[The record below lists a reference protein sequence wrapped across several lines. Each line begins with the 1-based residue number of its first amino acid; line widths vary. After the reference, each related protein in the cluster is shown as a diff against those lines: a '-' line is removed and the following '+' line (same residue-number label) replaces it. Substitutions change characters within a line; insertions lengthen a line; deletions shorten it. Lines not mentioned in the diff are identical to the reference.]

1 MIIVKFLSSYTL
13 TLIYCLM
20 HVLGLNLISMKVF
33 DLETARDL
41 ITLIKPIVE
50 DINLKKEELRDCLIR
65 LEEEGDTLEKMY
77 LESHIKDLDADIRK
91 LFQKIEALG
100 GVIKGID
107 PILVDF
113 LSFHQNRYIW
123 LCWKEDEDTIM
134 YWHEL
139 DEGFVGR
146 KPIDLLYE

>member
-1 MIIVKFLSSYTL
+1 
-13 TLIYCLM
+13 
-20 HVLGLNLISMKVF
+20 MKVF
-33 DLETARDL
+33 DIDTARDL
-41 ITLIKPIVE
+41 ITVIKPIVE
-50 DINLKKEELRDCLIR
+50 EINLKKEELYSCLAR
-65 LEEEGDTLEKMY
+65 LEEEKDELERLY
-77 LESHIKDLDADIRK
+77 LKSHIEDLDTEIRR

-107 PILVDF
+107 PIIVDF

-139 DEGFVGR
+139 DEGFAGR
-146 KPIDLLYE
+146 KPIELLYEDGYNRKV

>member
-1 MIIVKFLSSYTL
+1 
-13 TLIYCLM
+13 
-20 HVLGLNLISMKVF
+20 MKVF

-50 DINLKKEELRDCLIR
+50 EINFKREELYGCLSR
-65 LEEEGDTLEKMY
+65 LEEETDQLERLY
-77 LESHIKDLDADIRK
+77 LESHAKDLDVDVRK

-113 LSFHQNRYIW
+113 LSYHQNRYIW

-134 YWHEL
+134 FWHEL
-139 DEGFVGR
+139 DEGFAGR
-146 KPIDLLYE
+146 KPIEELEDM

>member
-1 MIIVKFLSSYTL
+1 
-13 TLIYCLM
+13 
-20 HVLGLNLISMKVF
+20 MKVF
-33 DLETARDL
+33 DLETARDV

-50 DINLKKEELRDCLIR
+50 DINLKREELRHCLLK
-65 LEEEGDTLEKMY
+65 LEEEEDNLEKMY
-77 LESHIKDLDADIRK
+77 LESHVKDLDADIRR

-100 GVIKGID
+100 GVIKGVD

-113 LSFHQNRYIW
+113 LSFYQNRYIW

-139 DEGFVGR
+139 DEGFAGR
-146 KPIDLLYE
+146 KPIYLLYE

>member
-1 MIIVKFLSSYTL
+1 
-13 TLIYCLM
+13 
-20 HVLGLNLISMKVF
+20 MKIF

-50 DINLKKEELRDCLIR
+50 EINLKKEELQESLLR
-65 LEEEGDTLEKMY
+65 LEEEKDILEKMY
-77 LESHIKDLDADIRK
+77 LETHVKDLDMNIRR

-113 LSFHQNRYIW
+113 LSFHKNRYIW

-139 DEGFVGR
+139 DEGFAGR
-146 KPIDLLYE
+146 KPIDLLR

>member
-1 MIIVKFLSSYTL
+1 
-13 TLIYCLM
+13 
-20 HVLGLNLISMKVF
+20 MKVF
-33 DLETARDL
+33 DIDTARDL
-41 ITLIKPIVE
+41 ITVIKPIVE
-50 DINLKKEELRDCLIR
+50 DINSKREELYSCLLR
-65 LEEEGDTLEKMY
+65 LEEETDDLEKLY
-77 LESHIKDLDADIRK
+77 LQSHVKDLDMDIRR

-123 LCWKEDEDTIM
+123 LCWKEDEDTLM

-139 DEGFVGR
+139 DEGFAGR
-146 KPIDLLYE
+146 KPIELLYE

>member
-1 MIIVKFLSSYTL
+1 
-13 TLIYCLM
+13 
-20 HVLGLNLISMKVF
+20 MKVF
-33 DLETARDL
+33 DIDTARDL
-41 ITLIKPIVE
+41 ITVIKPIVE
-50 DINLKKEELRDCLIR
+50 EINLKKEELYSCLAR
-65 LEEEGDTLEKMY
+65 LEEEKDELERLY
-77 LESHIKDLDADIRK
+77 LKSHVEDLDTEIRR

-107 PILVDF
+107 PIIVDF

-139 DEGFVGR
+139 DEGFAGR
-146 KPIDLLYE
+146 KPIELLYEDGYNRKV

>member
-1 MIIVKFLSSYTL
+1 
-13 TLIYCLM
+13 
-20 HVLGLNLISMKVF
+20 MKVF
-33 DLETARDL
+33 DIDTAREL
-41 ITLIKPIVE
+41 ITVIKPIVE
-50 DINLKKEELRDCLIR
+50 DINSKREELYSCLLR
-65 LEEEGDTLEKMY
+65 LEEETDNLEKLY
-77 LESHIKDLDADIRK
+77 LQSHVKDLDMDIRR

-123 LCWKEDEDTIM
+123 LCWKEDEDTLM

-139 DEGFVGR
+139 DEGFAGR
-146 KPIDLLYE
+146 KPIDLLYSDGYT